1 MRRTDLSRLEARRA
15 GLAAQGFAVPR
26 PARAVTARDLA
37 RLFARIGAVQIDSVN
52 VLVRSHYLPAF
63 SRLGPY
69 RMGLLDDAAYG
80 PRRSVFEY
88 WAHAASFLPL
98 ELFALLRW
106 RMQRAAQ
113 YTGMYR
119 GITTFARSKRRFVA
133 AVLREVREGGPVSAG
148 DLEPGGGK
156 GSWWGW
162 SDTKA
167 ALEFLFWAGS
177 VTTATRRG
185 FERVYD
191 LTERVVPAEILARAV
206 PPEAEA
212 QRALLL
218 IALDALGVA
227 TERDLRDY
235 FRLGVADARR
245 GLAELVASGELIA
258 VRVEGWKQPAYA
270 RAGLKVPRRVT
281 ARALLSP
288 FDSLI
293 WERERTARMFGFDYR
308 LELYTPPGK
317 RVHGYYVLPF
327 LVDEE
332 LVARVDLKADRAA
345 GVLRA
350 HAVHY
355 EDGAD
360 RGAVLAALEPELAAL
375 GGWLGLAGLAMPPP
389 KRNVRARAG

>member
-1 MRRTDLSRLEARRA
+1 
-15 GLAAQGFAVPR
+15 
-26 PARAVTARDLA
+26 
-37 RLFARIGAVQIDSVN
+37 
-52 VLVRSHYLPAF
+52 
-63 SRLGPY
+63 
-69 RMGLLDDAAYG
+69 
-80 PRRSVFEY
+80 
-88 WAHAASFLPL
+88 LPL
-98 ELFALLRW
+98 ELFALVRW
-106 RMQRAAQ
+106 RMQRAAA

-119 GITTFARSKRRFVA
+119 GITSFARSKRRFVDS
-133 AVLREVREGGPVSAG
+133 VLREVRERGPLSAG

-162 SDTKA
+162 SDTKS
-167 ALEFLFWAGS
+167 ALEFLFWAGA

-185 FERVYD
+185 WERVYD
-191 LTERVVPAEILARAV
+191 LTERVIPPDILARAV
-206 PPEAEA
+206 PAEDEA

-218 IALDALGVA
+218 IAMDALGVA

-235 FRLGVADARR
+235 FRLGVADARH
-245 GLAELVASGELIA
+245 GIAELVESGELIA

-270 RAGLKVPRRVT
+270 RPGLKIPRRVT
-281 ARALLSP
+281 AQALLSP

-327 LVDEE
+327 LLGED

-355 EDGAD
+355 EDEVD
-360 RGAVLAALEPELAAL
+360 QSAVRASLEPELASL
-375 GGWLGLAGLAMPPP
+375 GAWLGLAGLAMPTA

>member
-15 GLAAQGFAVPR
+15 GLAAQGFTVAR
-26 PARAVTARDLA
+26 PGRDVTARDLG

-69 RMGLLDDAAYG
+69 RTALLDDAAYG
-80 PRRSVFEY
+80 RRRTIFEY

-119 GITTFARSKRRFVA
+119 GITSFARSKRRFVD
-133 AVLREVREGGPVSAG
+133 AVLREVRERGPVSAG

-177 VTTATRRG
+177 VTTAARRG

-191 LTERVVPAEILARAV
+191 LTERVIPAEILARPFPA
-206 PPEAEA
+206 EEEA

-218 IALDALGVA
+218 IAMDALGVA

-235 FRLGVADARR
+235 FRLGVADARQR
-245 GLAELVASGELIA
+245 LAELLASGALIA

-270 RAGLKVPRRVT
+270 RADLKIPRRVT

-293 WERERTARMFGFDYR
+293 WERERTARMFEFDFR

-327 LVDEE
+327 LLGEE

-360 RGAVLAALEPELAAL
+360 REAVTAALEPELAAMA
-375 GGWLGLAGLAMPPP
+375 GWLGLPAVALPPQ
-389 KRNVRARAG
+389 KRNVRARAR